1 MTDLLRAISDL
12 PNACEPFPGL
22 VTGGQP
28 TAQHLA
34 ALKKVGCEVVLDVRD
49 PMEPRA
55 IDEPTAVR
63 AAGMEYV
70 NIPVSGASLTDET
83 LTRVRDTVANL
94 VGDRKAFFH
103 CGSGNR
109 VGATLIP
116 YLMLDQGFE
125 EEDAVNQAMRIGT
138 RSVEL
143 IEWALDYVNRKRGS
157 GDRTGKG

>member
-1 MTDLLRAISDL
+1 MSQLLSAVAGL

-22 VTGGQP
+22 ATGGQP
-28 TAQHLA
+28 TAEHLA
-34 ALKKVGCEVVLDVRD
+34 ALKAAGCEVVLDIRD
-49 PMEPRA
+49 PMEPRPF
-55 IDEPTAVR
+55 DEPATVR
-63 AAGMEYV
+63 ATGMEYINV
-70 NIPVSGASLTDET
+70 PVSGASLTDET

-116 YLMLDQGFE
+116 YLMLDQGIE

-143 IEWALDYVNRKRGS
+143 IEWALDYVARRRDG
-157 GDRTGKG
+157 

>member
-1 MTDLLRAISDL
+1 MTSLLSAIAGVR
-12 PNACEPFPGL
+12 NAHEPFPGL

-28 TAQHLA
+28 TDEHLA
-34 ALKKVGCEVVLDVRD
+34 ALKAAGCEVVLDLRD

-55 IDEPTAVR
+55 FDEPDRVR

-70 NIPVSGASLTDET
+70 NIPVSGASMRDET
-83 LTRVRDTVANL
+83 LALVRDTVANL
-94 VGDRKAFFH
+94 AGDRKAFLH

-116 YLMLDQGFE
+116 YMMLDRGIG
-125 EEDAVNQAMRIGT
+125 EEDAVNQAMRIGA

-143 IEWALDYVNRKRGS
+143 IEWALDYVRR
-157 GDRTGKG
+157 R